1 MDMQASQRENN
12 MRSALSTG
20 TRKFVFE
27 IKRLCPEE
35 DQMRS
40 GNMKTRLLLVDDHAV
55 VRSGLRMLLGSHAE
69 LEIAG
74 EAGTAEDA
82 LQKAGELRPDL
93 ILMDIGLPDKTGIE
107 ATREIKRNFPD
118 VRILALTIHEDEEYF
133 FQMLDA
139 GASGYVPKRAAPE
152 ELLSAIR
159 VAAAG
164 EVYLYPS
171 MAKLLVRDFLNIERP
186 AGERPNLDGLTDRE
200 REVLT
205 HLAEGVSNDEI
216 AVTLVISPR
225 TVERHREN
233 IMRKLNLHSRSE
245 LVRYAIRKGIIK
257 A

>member
-1 MDMQASQRENN
+1 M
-12 MRSALSTG
+12 T
-20 TRKFVFE
+20 
-27 IKRLCPEE
+27 I
-35 DQMRS
+35 
-40 GNMKTRLLLVDDHAV
+40 RLLLVDDHAV
-55 VRSGLRMLLGSHAE
+55 IRSGLKMLLGSQKE
-69 LEIAG
+69 MEIVG
-74 EAGTAEDA
+74 EAGSAAEA
-82 LQKAGELRPDL
+82 LTETERVQPDV

-107 ATREIKRNFPD
+107 ATREIKSKFPK
-118 VRILALTIHEDEEYF
+118 VNIVALTIHEDEEYF

-152 ELLSAIR
+152 ELITAIK
-159 VAAAG
+159 AAAIG

-171 MAKLLVRDFLNIERP
+171 LAKLLVRDFFSTEHMADQKI
-186 AGERPNLDGLTDRE
+186 NLDGLTERE

-205 HLAEGVSNDEI
+205 HLAEGESNDQI
-216 AVTLVISPR
+216 ATLLVISPK